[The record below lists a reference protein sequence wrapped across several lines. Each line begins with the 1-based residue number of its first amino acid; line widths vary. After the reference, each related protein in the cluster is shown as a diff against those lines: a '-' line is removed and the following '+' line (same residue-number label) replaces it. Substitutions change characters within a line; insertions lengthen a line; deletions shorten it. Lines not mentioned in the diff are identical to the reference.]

1 MRVQVVLFAR
11 LRELAGA
18 HRIDLELE
26 RDADA
31 ADCFGRLA
39 AERPAL
45 GPLREGLLVAVNDSY
60 ASWDHRLSDGD
71 EVVFLPPVSGG

>member
-1 MRVQVVLFAR
+1 MQVVLFAR

-18 HRIDLELE
+18 ARIELELE
-26 RDADA
+26 RGADA

-39 AERPAL
+39 DERPAL
-45 GPLREGLLVAVNDSY
+45 APLRDALLVAVNDRY
-60 ASWDHRLSDGD
+60 ASWDHRLADGD